1 MIVAL
6 HSSSLLSRVSRRGL
20 SLSHDD
26 DDDDDDDDEP
36 PLGRCREESAASLRM
51 PFSKRLF
58 VPKHDNVESEGK
70 STTTACKQRPPPRF
84 STKMRPQSAGLR
96 VAPRLAQSVVVFVW
110 NDWKKRGKKK
120 RSVVRPSRTNT
131 RFSIETYVRVL
142 QRARMDDLVVVFFCV
157 YTSTRAFLCT

>member
-1 MIVAL
+1 M
-6 HSSSLLSRVSRRGL
+6 SRRGL
-20 SLSHDD
+20 SLSH
-26 DDDDDDDDEP
+26 DDDDDDEP

-70 STTTACKQRPPPRF
+70 STTTALF
-84 STKMRPQSAGLR
+84 DENASAKRRSERG
-96 VAPRLAQSVVVFVW
+96 APRLAQSVVVFVW

-120 RSVVRPSRTNT
+120 RSGVRRSRTNT

-142 QRARMDDLVVVFFCV
+142 QRAARMDDLVVVFFCV